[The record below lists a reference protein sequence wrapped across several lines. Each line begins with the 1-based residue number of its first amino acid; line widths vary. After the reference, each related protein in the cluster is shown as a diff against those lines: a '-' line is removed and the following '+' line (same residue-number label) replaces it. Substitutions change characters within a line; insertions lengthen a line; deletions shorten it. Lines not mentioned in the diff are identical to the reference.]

1 MSQQPAPNKPEEAA
15 VLIMKAAADIRR
27 AASLDTKRKTEL
39 TSVADYLESIIYETE
54 LGYGEPLFPEPAP
67 APLTPEEEVRRMIKP
82 FRVRLS
88 R

>member
-1 MSQQPAPNKPEEAA
+1 MSEKAEEAA

-27 AASLDTKRKTEL
+27 AASLDSKRKAEL
-39 TSVADYLESIIYETE
+39 SGVADYLESIIYERE
-54 LGYGEPLFPEPAP
+54 LGYGEPLFPEAETPSK
-67 APLTPEEEVRRMIKP
+67 PLTPEEEVRRMIKP

>member
-1 MSQQPAPNKPEEAA
+1 VSNKAEAAA

-27 AASLDTKRKTEL
+27 AAALDAKRRAEL
-39 TSVADYLESIIYETE
+39 TSVADYLESIIYERE
-54 LGYGEPLFPEPAP
+54 LGYGEPLFPEPEKP
-67 APLTPEEEVRRMIKP
+67 RAPLSAEEEVRRMIKP